1 MLELKDASLTLNGRR
16 LFDNLSFMALDG
28 QITCITGP
36 AGSGKTAM
44 LQAMLGLLALDEGL
58 VSIDGEL
65 LTPLSA
71 PTFRRMMAY
80 VPQSLTPGPSSPTP
94 RPSPVG
100 RGVLGGSS
108 SPPYWGGA
116 GGEAETVWSP
126 YNIRQYQLTAI
137 EEPLNLAPIASK
149 AVIIAD
155 DPDDLMWATLRKLAA
170 AGRAVVVATT
180 REEYLNQSDKIIR
193 LGNHDTVIS

>member
-1 MLELKDASLTLNGRR
+1 MLELKDATLTIGGQQ
-16 LFDNLSFMALDG
+16 LFGNLSFMALDG

-36 AGSGKTAM
+36 AGSGKTLL
-44 LQAMLGLLALDEGL
+44 LQTLLGLLALDEGL

-80 VPQSLTPGPSSPTP
+80 VPQSPSPC
-94 RPSPVG
+94 PSPVG
-100 RGVLGGSS
+100 RSVLGGCS
-108 SPPYWGGA
+108 SPPYGGGA
-116 GGEAETVWSP
+116 GGEAGLETVWSP
-126 YNIRQYQLTAI
+126 YNSGRYQLTPI

-155 DPDDLMWATLRKLAA
+155 DPDDTTWDTLRKLAA
-170 AGRAVVVATT
+170 AGRAVVAATN
-180 REEYLNQSDKIIR
+180 REDFLHQSNKIIT
-193 LGNHDTVIS
+193 LGKHDTVVS